1 MNLDRVRAV
10 ISGGASGLGLATAA
24 RLLAGGGKVALLDV
38 QDEAGRKSATALGG
52 SASYRHC
59 DVTSESDVDAAV
71 QEAASR
77 MGGLNVAVSC
87 AGVATP
93 GKLLGR
99 DGPLSAAAFRRVL
112 DINTLGTFLLDRA
125 AAAIMQNN
133 APDADAD
140 GERGLL
146 IHTASVAAF
155 EGQVGQVAYA
165 TSKAAVAGMVLPLA
179 RELARFGIR
188 VMGIAPGIFGTPMM
202 AGLPQE
208 AQDSLGKQVPFP
220 PRLGRPEEYAEL
232 VAAICANRMLNGETI
247 RLDGA
252 IRMAPR

>member
-1 MNLDRVRAV
+1 MKPDQVRAV

-24 RLLAGGGKVALLDV
+24 RLVADGGRVALLDV
-38 QDEAGRKSATALGG
+38 QDAAGQQAAAKLGAA
-52 SASYRHC
+52 ASYHHC
-59 DVTSESDVDAAV
+59 DVTSESGVDAAV
-71 QEAASR
+71 QAAAAR
-77 MGGLNVAVSC
+77 MGGLNVSVAC

-93 GKLLGR
+93 GKLLGK
-99 DGPLSAAAFRRVL
+99 DGPLPAAAFQRVL
-112 DINTLGTFLLDRA
+112 AINTLGTFLLDRA

-133 APDADAD
+133 APGED

-155 EGQVGQVAYA
+155 EGQIGQVAYA

-188 VMGIAPGIFGTPMM
+188 AVGIAPGIFGTPMM
-202 AGLPQE
+202 SGLPQE

-220 PRLGRPEEYAEL
+220 PRLGRPEEFADL
-232 VAAICANRMLNGETI
+232 VAAIIANRMLNGETI
-247 RLDGA
+247 RIDGA

>member
-1 MNLDRVRAV
+1 MKIDRVLAV

-24 RLLAGGGKVALLDV
+24 RLIAGGGKVALLDV
-38 QDEAGRKSATALGG
+38 QDEAGHKAAAALGA

-59 DVTSESDVDAAV
+59 DVTSETDVDAAIRESA
-71 QEAASR
+71 QKL
-77 MGGLNVAVSC
+77 GGLNVAISC

-99 DGPLSAAAFRRVL
+99 DGPLPCSAFQRVL
-112 DINTLGTFLLDRA
+112 NINTVGTFNLDRA
-125 AAAIMQNN
+125 AAALMQNN
-133 APDADAD
+133 APDAD

-165 TSKAAVAGMVLPLA
+165 ASKAAVAGMVLPLA

-188 VMGIAPGIFGTPMM
+188 VVCIAPGLFATPMM

-232 VAAICANRMLNGETI
+232 VAAICTNCMLNGTTI
-247 RLDGA
+247 RIDGA

>member
-1 MNLDRVRAV
+1 MNLDQVKAV
-10 ISGGASGLGLATAA
+10 ITGGASGLGQATAA
-24 RLLAGGGKVALLDV
+24 RLAAAGAAVALLDV
-38 QDEAGRKSATALGG
+38 QDEAGRKAAGAIG
-52 SASYRHC
+52 AQASYHRC
-59 DVTSESDVDAAV
+59 DVTDESAVDAAV
-71 QEAASR
+71 RAAAER

-93 GKLLGR
+93 GKLLGK
-99 DGPLSAAAFRRVL
+99 DGPLASSAFQRVM
-112 DINTLGTFLLDRA
+112 DINVLGTFLLDRA
-125 AAAIMQNN
+125 AAAIMQGN
-133 APDADAD
+133 APDAD

-155 EGQVGQVAYA
+155 EGQIGQVAYA

-188 VMGIAPGIFGTPMM
+188 VVGIAPGIFGTPMM
-202 AGLPQE
+202 SGLPQE

-220 PRLGRPEEYAEL
+220 PRLGRPDEYAEL
-232 VAAICANRMLNGETI
+232 VAAIVTNHMLNGDTI

>member
-1 MNLDRVRAV
+1 MNLDRVKAV
-10 ISGGASGLGLATAA
+10 ISGGASGLGHATAA
-24 RLLAGGGKVALLDV
+24 RLVAGGGQVALLDV
-38 QDEAGRKSATALGG
+38 QDEAGRKAAAELGPA
-52 SASYRHC
+52 ASYHRC
-59 DVTSESDVDAAV
+59 DVTNESAVDSAV
-71 QEAASR
+71 QAAAAR

-93 GKLLGR
+93 GKLLGK
-99 DGPLSAAAFRRVL
+99 DGPLAVAAFQRVM
-112 DINTLGTFLLDRA
+112 DINVLGTFLLDRA
-125 AAAIMQNN
+125 AALIMQGN
-133 APDADAD
+133 APDAD

-146 IHTASVAAF
+146 LHTASVAAF

-165 TSKAAVAGMVLPLA
+165 TSKSAVAGMVLPLA
-179 RELARFGIR
+179 RERARVGIR
-188 VMGIAPGIFGTPMM
+188 VVGVAPGIFGTPMM

-220 PRLGRPEEYAEL
+220 PRLGRPEEYADL
-232 VAAICANRMLNGETI
+232 VAAIVVNRMLNGDTI

>member
-1 MNLDRVRAV
+1 MKLDQVKAV
-10 ISGGASGLGLATAA
+10 ISGGASGLGLATARHLA
-24 RLLAGGGKVALLDV
+24 AAGGSVALFDV
-38 QDEAGRKSATALGG
+38 QDEAGKAAAGALGKAAHYL
-52 SASYRHC
+52 SC
-59 DVTSESDVDAAV
+59 DVTSESAVETAIRKAA
-71 QEAASR
+71 EW
-77 MGGLNVAVSC
+77 MGGLNLAVSC

-99 DGPLSAAAFRRVL
+99 DGPLPSAVFQRVL
-112 DINTLGTFLLDRA
+112 AINTVGTFNVDRA
-125 AAAIMQNN
+125 AALLMQDN
-133 APDADAD
+133 PPDAD

-146 IHTASVAAF
+146 IHTASVAAY
-155 EGQVGQVAYA
+155 EGQIGQVAYA
-165 TSKAAVAGMVLPLA
+165 ASKAAVVGMVLPLA

-188 VMGIAPGIFGTPMM
+188 VVAIAPGLFGTPMM

-208 AQDSLGKQVPFP
+208 AQDSLGRQVPFP

-232 VAAICANRMLNGETI
+232 VASICTNHMLNGTTI

>member
-1 MNLDRVRAV
+1 MDLDRVKAV
-10 ISGGASGLGLATAA
+10 ISGGASGLGQATAA
-24 RLLAGGGKVALLDV
+24 RLVAGGGQVALLDV
-38 QDEAGRKSATALGG
+38 QDEAGRKVAEALG
-52 SASYRHC
+52 SAASYHRA
-59 DVTSESDVDAAV
+59 DVTSESGINAAV
-71 QEAASR
+71 HAASAR
-77 MGGLNVAVSC
+77 MGGVNVAVCC

-93 GKLLGR
+93 GKLLGK
-99 DGPLSAAAFRRVL
+99 DGPLPVAAFQRVM
-112 DINTLGTFLLDRA
+112 DINVLGTFLLDRA
-125 AAAIMQNN
+125 AAAIMQDN
-133 APDADAD
+133 APDAE

-146 IHTASVAAF
+146 VHTASVAAF
-155 EGQVGQVAYA
+155 EGQIGQVAYG

-188 VMGIAPGIFGTPMM
+188 VVGIAPGIFGTPMM

-232 VAAICANRMLNGETI
+232 VAAIVTNRMLNGDTI

>member
-1 MNLDRVRAV
+1 MKLDQVKAV
-10 ISGGASGLGLATAA
+10 ISGGASGLGLATAKHLVA
-24 RLLAGGGKVALLDV
+24 AGGRVTLLDV
-38 QDEAGRKSATALGG
+38 QNEAGNAAAGELGKAARYLG
-52 SASYRHC
+52 C
-59 DVTSESDVDAAV
+59 EVTSESAVDSAIR
-71 QEAASR
+71 EAAEW
-77 MGGLNVAVSC
+77 MGGLNLAVSC

-99 DGPLSAAAFRRVL
+99 DGPLPSAVFQRVL
-112 DINTLGTFLLDRA
+112 AINTVGTFNVDRA
-125 AAAIMQNN
+125 AAALMQNN
-133 APDADAD
+133 EPDSD

-155 EGQVGQVAYA
+155 EGQIGQVAYA
-165 TSKAAVAGMVLPLA
+165 ASKAATVGMVLPLA

-188 VMGIAPGIFGTPMM
+188 VVAIAPGLFGTPMM

-208 AQDSLGKQVPFP
+208 AQESLGKQVPFP
-220 PRLGRPEEYAEL
+220 PRLGRPEEYADL
-232 VAAICANRMLNGETI
+232 VAAICTNHMLNGATI

>member
-1 MNLDRVRAV
+1 MNLDSVRAV
-10 ISGGASGLGLATAA
+10 ITGGASGLGLATAA
-24 RLLAGGGKVALLDV
+24 RLVAAGARVALLDV
-38 QDEAGRKSATALGG
+38 QDEIGRKAAANLGAN
-52 SASYRHC
+52 ASYRAC
-59 DVTSESDVDAAV
+59 DVTSESAVDAAV
-71 QEAASR
+71 ADVAKQ
-77 MGGLNVAVSC
+77 MGGLNLAVSC

-99 DGPLSAAAFRRVL
+99 DGPLSSAAFQRVL
-112 DINTLGTFLLDRA
+112 QINTVGTFHLDRA
-125 AAAIMQNN
+125 AAAIMQHN
-133 APDADAD
+133 APDAD

-155 EGQVGQVAYA
+155 EGQIGQVAYA

-208 AQDSLGKQVPFP
+208 AQDSLGRQVPFP
-220 PRLGRPEEYAEL
+220 PRLGRPDEYAEL
-232 VAAICANRMLNGETI
+232 VTAICSNRMLNGTVI

-252 IRMAPR
+252 IRMAPK

>member
-1 MNLDRVRAV
+1 MNLDQVKAV
-10 ISGGASGLGLATAA
+10 ITGGASGLGQATAA
-24 RLLAGGGKVALLDV
+24 RLAAAGAAVALLDV
-38 QDEAGRKSATALGG
+38 QDEAGRKAAGAIG
-52 SASYRHC
+52 AQASYHRC
-59 DVTSESDVDAAV
+59 DVTDESAVDAAV
-71 QEAASR
+71 RAAAER

-93 GKLLGR
+93 GKLLGK
-99 DGPLSAAAFRRVL
+99 DGPLASSAFQRVM
-112 DINTLGTFLLDRA
+112 DINVLGTFLLDRA
-125 AAAIMQNN
+125 AAAIMQGN
-133 APDADAD
+133 APDAD

-155 EGQVGQVAYA
+155 EGQIGQVAYA

-188 VMGIAPGIFGTPMM
+188 VVGIAPGIFGTPMM
-202 AGLPQE
+202 SGLPQE

-220 PRLGRPEEYAEL
+220 PRLGRPAEYAALAGHIIE
-232 VAAICANRMLNGETI
+232 NSMLNGETI

-252 IRMAPR
+252 IRMQPR

>member
-1 MNLDRVRAV
+1 MDLGRVRAV

-24 RLLAGGGKVALLDV
+24 RLVAGGGKVALLDV
-38 QDEAGRKSATALGG
+38 QDEHGRGAAGVLGA

-59 DVTSESDVDAAV
+59 DVTSETEVDAAV
-71 QEAASR
+71 RESAEI
-77 MGGLNVAVSC
+77 MGGLTVAVSC

-99 DGPLSAAAFRRVL
+99 DGPLPSAAFQRVL
-112 DINTLGTFLLDRA
+112 NINIVGTFHLDRA
-125 AAAIMQNN
+125 AASLMQGN
-133 APDADAD
+133 APDAD

-146 IHTASVAAF
+146 VHTASVAAF
-155 EGQVGQVAYA
+155 EGQIGQPAYA
-165 TSKAAVAGMVLPLA
+165 ASKAAVAGMVLPLA

-188 VMGIAPGIFGTPMM
+188 VVGIAPGLFATPMM

-220 PRLGRPEEYAEL
+220 ARLGRPEEYAEL
-232 VAAICANRMLNGETI
+232 VAAICTNRMLNGATI

>member
-1 MNLDRVRAV
+1 MKLDSVRAV
-10 ISGGASGLGLATAA
+10 ITGGASGLGLATAA
-24 RLLAGGGKVALLDV
+24 RLVASGGKVALLDV
-38 QDEAGRKSATALGG
+38 QDEAGRKAATELG
-52 SASYRHC
+52 SAACYWHC

-71 QEAASR
+71 HEAAGA
-77 MGGLNVAVSC
+77 MGGLNLAVSC

-99 DGPLSAAAFRRVL
+99 DGPLASSAFQRVL
-112 DINTLGTFLLDRA
+112 AINTFGTFLLDRA

-133 APDADAD
+133 SPDPD

-146 IHTASVAAF
+146 IHTASVAAY
-155 EGQVGQVAYA
+155 EGQIGQVAYA

-202 AGLPQE
+202 AGLPKE
-208 AQDSLGKQVPFP
+208 AQDSLGQQVPFP
-220 PRLGRPEEYAEL
+220 PRLGRPDEYAEL
-232 VAAICANRMLNGETI
+232 VVAICVNHMLNGETI

-252 IRMAPR
+252 IRMAPK

>member
-1 MNLDRVRAV
+1 MNLDRVKAV
-10 ISGGASGLGLATAA
+10 ISGGASGLGHATAV

-38 QDEAGRKSATALGG
+38 QDQVGRGAAAALGAA
-52 SASYRHC
+52 ASYHHC
-59 DVTSESDVDAAV
+59 DVTNETEVNAAV
-71 QEAASR
+71 QAAAAR
-77 MGGLNVAVSC
+77 MGGLTLAVSC

-99 DGPLSAAAFRRVL
+99 DGPLSTTAFQRVL
-112 DINTLGTFLLDRA
+112 AINTLGTFLLDRS
-125 AAAIMQNN
+125 AAAIMQEN
-133 APDADAD
+133 APDED

-146 IHTASVAAF
+146 IHTASVAAY

-220 PRLGRPEEYAEL
+220 PRLGRPDEFAEL
-232 VAAICANRMLNGETI
+232 VAAICVNRMLNGDTI
-247 RLDGA
+247 RIDGA

>member
-1 MNLDRVRAV
+1 
-10 ISGGASGLGLATAA
+10 
-24 RLLAGGGKVALLDV
+24 
-38 QDEAGRKSATALGG
+38 
-52 SASYRHC
+52 
-59 DVTSESDVDAAV
+59 VTRESEVEAAV
-71 QEAASR
+71 QAGAAR

-93 GKLLGR
+93 GKLLGK
-99 DGPLSAAAFRRVL
+99 DGPLAAAAFQRVM
-112 DINTLGTFLLDRA
+112 DINVLGTFLLDRA
-125 AAAIMQNN
+125 AAAIMQGNV
-133 APDADAD
+133 PEAD

-146 IHTASVAAF
+146 VHTASVAAF
-155 EGQVGQVAYA
+155 EGQIGQVAYG

-188 VMGIAPGIFGTPMM
+188 VVGIAPGIFGTPMM

-232 VAAICANRMLNGETI
+232 VAAIVTNRMLNGDTI

>member
-1 MNLDRVRAV
+1 MQLDRVKAV
-10 ISGGASGLGLATAA
+10 ISGGASGLGLATAT
-24 RLLAGGGKVALLDV
+24 RLAAAGGQVALLDV
-38 QDEAGRKSATALGG
+38 QDEPGRKAAAKVGAA
-52 SASYRHC
+52 ASYHRC
-59 DVTSESDVDAAV
+59 DVTSEADVDAAV
-71 QEAASR
+71 RAAAER
-77 MGGLNVAVSC
+77 MGGLNVSVSC

-93 GKLLGR
+93 GKLLGK
-99 DGPLSAAAFRRVL
+99 DGPLPVAAFQRVL
-112 DINTLGTFLLDRA
+112 AINTLGTFLLDRA

-133 APDADAD
+133 APGED

-155 EGQVGQVAYA
+155 EGQIGQVAYA

-188 VMGIAPGIFGTPMM
+188 VVGVAPGIFGTPMM
-202 AGLPQE
+202 AGLPQD

-232 VAAICANRMLNGETI
+232 VAAIVTNRMLNGETI
-247 RLDGA
+247 RIDGA
-252 IRMAPR
+252 IRMAPK

>member
-1 MNLDRVRAV
+1 MKLEQVRAV

-24 RLLAGGGKVALLDV
+24 RLVAAGGRVALLDV
-38 QDEAGRKSATALGG
+38 QDQAGADAVRKLGDA
-52 SASYRHC
+52 ASYRHC
-59 DVTSESDVDAAV
+59 DVTRESDVEAAV
-71 QEAASR
+71 GEAATR
-77 MGGLNVAVSC
+77 MGGLNLAVAC

-93 GKLLGR
+93 GKLLGKE
-99 DGPLSAAAFRRVL
+99 GPLPTAAFQRVI
-112 DINTLGTFLLDRA
+112 DINVLGTFLLDRA
-125 AAAIMQNN
+125 AAAIMQSN
-133 APDADAD
+133 APDAD

-155 EGQVGQVAYA
+155 EGQIGQVAYA
-165 TSKAAVAGMVLPLA
+165 TSKAAVAGMTLPLA

-188 VMGIAPGIFGTPMM
+188 VVCIAPGIFQTPMM

-232 VAAICANRMLNGETI
+232 AAAICSNHMLNGTTI